1 MGKISQLAAGIAARK
16 IAEPINV
23 KAQQVMSQI
32 EEFVVAIHLKDVPAE
47 IKKLY
52 ETHPLWVR
60 QSSDCYVTGPGL
72 AGSYYVEFKKSQ
84 PAIKG
89 NRPYIALNA
98 KEAEKVVKLK
108 NQHDD
113 LVKKHRETKQEIEE
127 TLLAL
132 GSHKKV
138 ADNMP
143 EALRFLPDVPS
154 NVGLMVQVEPVREK
168 VKCLISVSEDK
179 KCMENI

>member
-1 MGKISQLAAGIAARK
+1 MGKISQSAASTAAYK

-32 EEFVVAIHLKDVPAE
+32 EEFVVGIYLKDVPAE

-52 ETHPLWVR
+52 ETHPSWIKTTC
-60 QSSDCYVTGPGL
+60 DCYVTGPGL
-72 AGSYYVEFKKSQ
+72 AGSYHVSFKKNQ
-84 PAIKG
+84 PATKG
-89 NRPYIALNA
+89 HRPYIALSA

-108 NQHDD
+108 DQHDN
-113 LVKKHRETKQEIEE
+113 LLKKYRETKQEIEE
-127 TLLAL
+127 TILAL

-143 EALRFLPDVPS
+143 EALRFLPDLPS
-154 NVGLMVQVEPVREK
+154 NTGLMIQVEPVREK
-168 VKCLISVSEDK
+168 VKCLIGVSEDK
-179 KCMENI
+179 KCMQNI